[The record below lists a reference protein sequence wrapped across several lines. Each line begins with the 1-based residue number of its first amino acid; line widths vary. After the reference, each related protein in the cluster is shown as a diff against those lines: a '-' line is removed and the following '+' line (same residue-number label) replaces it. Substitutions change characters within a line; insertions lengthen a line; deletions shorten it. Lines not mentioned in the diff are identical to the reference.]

1 MRLPF
6 QLVMVLVSVTSAAC
20 QATSAPA
27 SVSSSLSMRDVQ
39 AIADATLCLVE
50 TAHGDNI
57 PCAYP
62 DSRISMEVHSYDGA
76 LPESIS
82 GSSVHQ
88 VCEVSRSSFSA
99 ESREL
104 RLVMYFINVTP
115 TRITFRSETNQ
126 GMFYGIHF
134 DGIAERSADK
144 WKFSWDPSWQW
155 PG

>member
-1 MRLPF
+1 M
-6 QLVMVLVSVTSAAC
+6 TSAAC

-27 SVSSSLSMRDVQ
+27 SASSSLAMRDVQ
-39 AIADATLCLVE
+39 AIADAILCLVE

-57 PCAYP
+57 PCVYP
-62 DSRISMEVHSYDGA
+62 DSWISMEVHGYDGA
-76 LPESIS
+76 LPESIR

-88 VCEVSRSSFSA
+88 VGEVSRSSFSA

-104 RLVMYFINVTP
+104 RLVLYVINVTP

-126 GMFYGIHF
+126 GIFYGVHF

-144 WKFSWDPSWQW
+144 WKFSWDPSWQR